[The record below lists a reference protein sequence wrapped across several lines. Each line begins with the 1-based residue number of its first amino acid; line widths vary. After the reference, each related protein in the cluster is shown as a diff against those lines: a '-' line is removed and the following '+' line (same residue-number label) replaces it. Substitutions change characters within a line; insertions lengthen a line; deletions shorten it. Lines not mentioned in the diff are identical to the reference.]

1 MNFKPYILIS
11 VFVLIRINLSNMS
24 YEYIILFYSLF
35 YDIKIYKYKLNYTF
49 CF

>member
-35 YDIKIYKYKLNYTF
+35 YDIKIYKYKLNYIF